1 MKAFIKIA
9 VIIAVLIAAS
19 IFWPVHEWMQSLI
32 VWVKASG
39 AWGVAAFAVIY
50 IVAAVMLIPGSI
62 LTLGAGFLYGP
73 FWGTL
78 LVSPVSVAAAFVAFS
93 LARGRLRPWV
103 EKKIQG
109 NARFD
114 VVDKAVGEEGFKIVT
129 LMRLSP
135 IFPYVFLNYALG
147 LTGVKATSFILAS
160 FIGMLPATFL
170 YTYLGSLVTSVTEL
184 ASAPGQGAADA
195 QNYFIWIGFGVT
207 VIVTAYVTYL
217 ARRALAKVVPE
228 TQDKPET
235 PENNEASS

>member
-1 MKAFIKIA
+1 MKGFIKIV
-9 VIIAVLIAAS
+9 VIVAVLIAVS

-32 VWVKASG
+32 TWVKASG
-39 AWGVAAFAVIY
+39 AWGMVAFSVIY

-78 LVSPVSVAAAFVAFS
+78 LVSPVSVMAAFVAFS

-114 VVDKAVGEEGFKIVT
+114 VVDKAVGDEGFKIVT

-135 IFPYVFLNYALG
+135 VFPYVFLNYALG
-147 LTGVKATSFILAS
+147 LTGVKATSFIFAS

-184 ASAPGQGAADA
+184 ASAPAQGATDA
-195 QNYFIWIGFGVT
+195 QNYFIWGGFAVT

-217 ARRALAKVVPE
+217 ARRALARAVPE
-228 TQDKPET
+228 TQTD
-235 PENNEASS
+235 NEGQS

>member
-1 MKAFIKIA
+1 MKGLVKIA
-9 VIIAVLIAAS
+9 IIVAALIAAS

-32 VWVKASG
+32 TWVKASG
-39 AWGVAAFAVIY
+39 IWGVLAYSVIY

-78 LVSPVSVAAAFVAFS
+78 LVSPVSVTAAFVAFS

-103 EKKIQG
+103 RRKLQ
-109 NARFD
+109 NNRRFD

-135 IFPYVFLNYALG
+135 AFPYVFLNYALG
-147 LTGVKATSFILAS
+147 LTGVKAGSFILAS

-184 ASAPGQGAADA
+184 AAAPDQGASVAR
-195 QNYFIWIGFGVT
+195 NIFLWTGFLVT
-207 VIVTAYVTYL
+207 VIVTAYVTWI
-217 ARRALAKVVPE
+217 ARRALARAVPE
-228 TQDKPET
+228 TT
-235 PENNEASS
+235 ENVQTGGEKE